1 LPFQS
6 LAAVCAESEVRFL
19 DSSPR
24 FLKDAEPARL
34 FDSELP
40 GLSERGL
47 AFYARLIADYIV
59 ANPPQQW

>member
-1 LPFQS
+1 
-6 LAAVCAESEVRFL
+6 VRFL